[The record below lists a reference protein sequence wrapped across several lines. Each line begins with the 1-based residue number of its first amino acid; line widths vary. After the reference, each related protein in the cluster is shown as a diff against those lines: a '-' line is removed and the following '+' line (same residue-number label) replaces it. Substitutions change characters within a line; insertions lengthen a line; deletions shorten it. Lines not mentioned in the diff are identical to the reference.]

1 MRQFTCSN
9 CDWHEDRH
17 CHFDPPSV
25 QLLMAQ
31 GIQGVQPQ
39 PVSFHP
45 PVKPEEFCSKHS
57 SLPGGVPSRVVN
69 LN

>member
-1 MRQFTCSN
+1 
-9 CDWHEDRH
+9 
-17 CHFDPPSV
+17 
-25 QLLMAQ
+25 MAQ